1 MANLWFFFSNFIF
14 LWPIVLKFL
23 QNILNHKTQ
32 VKFDFGYNHDIV
44 LYGTVKFDFGYNHDI
59 VF

>member
-1 MANLWFFFSNFIF
+1 LYG
-14 LWPIVLKFL
+14 
-23 QNILNHKTQ
+23 T